1 MNVANLQLEGMLL
14 AFTAV
19 LRSLV
24 NSGALSEAEL
34 KAALA
39 QAEQNGLADR
49 QRCDQLSPSQRDS
62 LAFAARFLLIATRPD
77 SGMRPFSD
85 VAREVGRTT

>member
-24 NSGALSEAEL
+24 ASGALSDAQL

-39 QAEQNGLADR
+39 EAEQTGLGDR

-62 LAFAARFLLIATRPD
+62 LAFAARFLSIATRSD
-77 SGMRPFSD
+77 SGMRSFSE

>member
-14 AFTAV
+14 AFSAV

-24 NSGALSEAEL
+24 ASGALSEAQLE
-34 KAALA
+34 AALA
-39 QAEQNGLADR
+39 EAEEAGRADR
-49 QRCDQLSPSQRDS
+49 QRCGQLSPSQRDS
-62 LAFAARFLLIATRPD
+62 LAFAARFLSIATRPE
-77 SGMRPFSD
+77 GGVRAFSD

>member
-14 AFTAV
+14 AFSAV

-24 NSGALSEAEL
+24 SSGALSEAQL

-39 QAEQNGLADR
+39 EAEETGLADQ
-49 QRCDQLSPSQRDS
+49 QRCEQLSPSQRDS
-62 LAFAARFLLIATRPD
+62 LAFAARFLSIATRPET
-77 SGMRPFSD
+77 GMRRFSE

>member
-34 KAALA
+34 KAALT
-39 QAEQNGLADR
+39 QAEQTGLGDR
-49 QRCDQLSPSQRDS
+49 QRSPSQRDS
-62 LAFAARFLLIATRPD
+62 LAFAARFLSIATRAE

>member
-19 LRSLV
+19 QRSQV
-24 NSGALSEAEL
+24 PSGARSEAEL
-34 KAALA
+34 QAAMALA
-39 QAEQNGLADR
+39 EQPGLGDR
-49 QRCDQLSPSQRDS
+49 QRCEQLCPSQRVS
-62 LAFAARFLLIATRPD
+62 LAFAARFLSIATRPD
-77 SGMRPFSD
+77 SGMRPFSE

>member
-24 NSGALSEAEL
+24 ASGALSETQL
-34 KAALA
+34 RTALA
-39 QAEQNGLADR
+39 DAEQTGLGDR

-62 LAFAARFLLIATRPD
+62 LAFAARFLSIATRAD
-77 SGMRPFSD
+77 SGMRPFSE

>member
-24 NSGALSEAEL
+24 NSGALSEVEL

-39 QAEQNGLADR
+39 QAEQTGLGDR

-62 LAFAARFLLIATRPD
+62 LAFAARFLSIATRPD
-77 SGMRPFSD
+77 SGMRPFSE

>member
-24 NSGALSEAEL
+24 ASGALSETQL
-34 KAALA
+34 RTALA
-39 QAEQNGLADR
+39 DAEQTGLGDR
-49 QRCDQLSPSQRDS
+49 QRCDQLSPSQRES
-62 LAFAARFLLIATRPD
+62 LAFAARFLSIATRAD
-77 SGMRPFSD
+77 SGMRPFSE

>member
-1 MNVANLQLEGMLL
+1 MNVANLQLEGVLL

-24 NSGALSEAEL
+24 ASGALSDGQL

-39 QAEQNGLADR
+39 DAERTGLADR

-62 LAFAARFLLIATRPD
+62 LAFAARFLSIATRPE

>member
-24 NSGALSEAEL
+24 ESGALSEAQL

-39 QAEQNGLADR
+39 EAERTGLSDR
-49 QRCDQLSPSQRDS
+49 QRGLLVLR
-62 LAFAARFLLIATRPD
+62 LAVSSASRRPL
-77 SGMRPFSD
+77 
-85 VAREVGRTT
+85 

>member
-24 NSGALSEAEL
+24 ASGALSEAQL
-34 KAALA
+34 KAALTE
-39 QAEQNGLADR
+39 AEQTGLADQ

-62 LAFAARFLLIATRPD
+62 IAFAARFLSIATRPD
-77 SGMRPFSD
+77 TDMRSFSA

>member
-39 QAEQNGLADR
+39 QAEQTGLADR

-62 LAFAARFLLIATRPD
+62 LAFAARFLSIATRSD

>member
-39 QAEQNGLADR
+39 QAEQTGLSDR

-62 LAFAARFLLIATRPD
+62 LAFAARFLSFATLPY

>member
-14 AFTAV
+14 ALTAV

-24 NSGALSEAEL
+24 ASGALTEAQLRTALAEAE
-34 KAALA
+34 
-39 QAEQNGLADR
+39 QTGLGDR
-49 QRCDQLSPSQRDS
+49 QRCEQLSSSQRDS
-62 LAFAARFLLIATRPD
+62 LAFAARFLSIATRAD
-77 SGMRPFSD
+77 SGMRPFSE